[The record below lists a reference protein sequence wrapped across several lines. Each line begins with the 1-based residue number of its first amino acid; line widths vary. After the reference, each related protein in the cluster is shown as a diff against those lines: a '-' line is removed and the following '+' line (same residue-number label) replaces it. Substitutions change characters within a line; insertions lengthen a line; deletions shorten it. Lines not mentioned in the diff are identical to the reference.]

1 MGARTGTYPEELT
14 EVVSLDNDDTILIVR
29 GNNIFTASASILATG
44 VENVLTSDSETNA
57 LSAAQGKALNT
68 ALSSKAALVSPAF
81 TGNPTAPTA
90 AAETDNT
97 EIATT
102 AFVHEITDPIALSLT
117 LAATAAKYYD
127 TIALGLADVADT
139 VTFGVKAG
147 GTDGLTRPTIY
158 RRDSVSTYTLIMDQI
173 AGTELPITPVSVDGI
188 IPFVQ
193 DSDGRILLGQYLDGT
208 PFPAEV
214 DVEGRARITVVESV
228 TASIEPVT
236 ASIAP
241 VPVSVDG
248 IIPIAQDADGRILLG
263 QYLDGTP
270 FPAEVDI
277 AGRARITEVESITA
291 PVPVSVDG
299 IIPMV
304 QDADGRILLGQYLDG
319 TPYPVE
325 VDIDARARLTI
336 AEARLTIAEA
346 TLVSVATLVT
356 PLPVSVDGIIPFVQD
371 ADDRILSGIYLDGTP
386 YPAIVIPATNTA
398 YDTILPADPRL
409 LVSDY
414 RTIVERSPQKLSFI
428 RSITEAYNF
437 KYCSPGTRVGFNTN
451 SLSVKINVFYN
462 FLVTPSAARNYVGV
476 VLADGV
482 EVATFTNPSTNT
494 ASATVETLVTFGSVA
509 TRKIEIIW
517 PYGDGM
523 ELVNVKVVSGSTVT
537 IASARPTNKLLL
549 LGDSITHGFYAS
561 KVTASWAYLLCGLKS
576 VQMISEGYGSLRTV
590 GSYGTSSATGS
601 GAYAVTVALGY
612 NDFGAQT
619 ALATFQTAY
628 QLILTNIRA
637 ALPSAKIYVITPIYS
652 TSTNT
657 IPLSDYRT
665 YIGNAVTA
673 VGDGNTVLIDGLTLM
688 TNNSNRLL
696 DGIHPNDTGSAE
708 IAAALAA
715 IIT

>member
-1 MGARTGTYPEELT
+1 M
-14 EVVSLDNDDTILIVR
+14 
-29 GNNIFTASASILATG
+29 
-44 VENVLTSDSETNA
+44 
-57 LSAAQGKALNT
+57 
-68 ALSSKAALVSPAF
+68 
-81 TGNPTAPTA
+81 
-90 AAETDNT
+90 
-97 EIATT
+97 
-102 AFVHEITDPIALSLT
+102 
-117 LAATAAKYYD
+117 
-127 TIALGLADVADT
+127 
-139 VTFGVKAG
+139 
-147 GTDGLTRPTIY
+147 
-158 RRDSVSTYTLIMDQI
+158 
-173 AGTELPITPVSVDGI
+173 
-188 IPFVQ
+188 
-193 DSDGRILLGQYLDGT
+193 
-208 PFPAEV
+208 
-214 DVEGRARITVVESV
+214 
-228 TASIEPVT
+228 
-236 ASIAP
+236 
-241 VPVSVDG
+241 
-248 IIPIAQDADGRILLG
+248 
-263 QYLDGTP
+263 
-270 FPAEVDI
+270 
-277 AGRARITEVESITA
+277 
-291 PVPVSVDG
+291 
-299 IIPMV
+299 
-304 QDADGRILLGQYLDG
+304 
-319 TPYPVE
+319 
-325 VDIDARARLTI
+325 
-336 AEARLTIAEA
+336 
-346 TLVSVATLVT
+346 
-356 PLPVSVDGIIPFVQD
+356 
-371 ADDRILSGIYLDGTP
+371 
-386 YPAIVIPATNTA
+386 
-398 YDTILPADPRL
+398 
-409 LVSDY
+409 
-414 RTIVERSPQKLSFI
+414 KLSFI

-612 NDFGAQT
+612 NDFGAQI

-673 VGDGNTVLIDGLTLM
+673 VGDVNTVLIDGLTLM
-688 TNNSNRLL
+688 TNNSNRLA

-708 IAAALAA
+708 IATALAA

>member
-1 MGARTGTYPEELT
+1 MTQITVTDLNNAK
-14 EVVSLDNDDTILIVR
+14 LDVDTI
-29 GNNIFTASASILATG
+29 ASIANSTATNVTDRLGGTRRTLYSLANEFPNASDNAAAAAADRVQTGLDALAT
-44 VENVLTSDSETNA
+44 
-57 LSAAQGKALNT
+57 AANRVQ
-68 ALSSKAALVSPAF
+68 
-81 TGNPTAPTA
+81 TA
-90 AAETDNT
+90 ASRDAASVYAST
-97 EIATT
+97 
-102 AFVHEITDPIALSLT
+102 
-117 LAATAAKYYD
+117 AATAAKYYD
-127 TIALGLADVADT
+127 TIALGLAGVADT

-208 PFPAEV
+208 QFPAEV

-228 TASIEPVT
+228 TASI
-236 ASIAP
+236 
-241 VPVSVDG
+241 
-248 IIPIAQDADGRILLG
+248 
-263 QYLDGTP
+263 
-270 FPAEVDI
+270 
-277 AGRARITEVESITA
+277 A

-325 VDIDARARLTI
+325 VDIDARARLT
-336 AEARLTIAEA
+336 
-346 TLVSVATLVT
+346 

-386 YPAIVIPATNTA
+386 YPAIVIPAINTA

-428 RSITEAYNF
+428 RSITEAHNY

-462 FLVTPSAARNYVGV
+462 FLVTRLDARNYVGV

-549 LGDSITHGFYAS
+549 LGDSITHGFYTS

-576 VQMISEGYGSLRTV
+576 VQMISEGYSSLRTV
-590 GSYGTSSATGS
+590 GSYGTSAATGS

-688 TNNSNRLL
+688 TNNSNRLA

-708 IAAALAA
+708 IATALAA
-715 IIT
+715 LIT

>member
-1 MGARTGTYPEELT
+1 MTQITVTDLNNAK
-14 EVVSLDNDDTILIVR
+14 LDVDTI
-29 GNNIFTASASILATG
+29 ASIANSTATNVTDRLGGTRRTLYSLANEFPNASDNAAAAAADAVQTG
-44 VENVLTSDSETNA
+44 LDAVA
-57 LSAAQGKALNT
+57 
-68 ALSSKAALVSPAF
+68 
-81 TGNPTAPTA
+81 TA
-90 AAETDNT
+90 ADRVQTAASRDAASVYA
-97 EIATT
+97 AT
-102 AFVHEITDPIALSLT
+102 
-117 LAATAAKYYD
+117 AATAAKYYD

-173 AGTELPITPVSVDGI
+173 AGTEFDTALPKTPVSVDGI

-193 DSDGRILLGQYLDGT
+193 DADGRILIGQYLDGT
-208 PFPAEV
+208 PYPLEV
-214 DVEGRARITVVESV
+214 DVEGRARITVVESA
-228 TASIEPVT
+228 TASI
-236 ASIAP
+236 
-241 VPVSVDG
+241 
-248 IIPIAQDADGRILLG
+248 
-263 QYLDGTP
+263 
-270 FPAEVDI
+270 
-277 AGRARITEVESITA
+277 A

-325 VDIDARARLTI
+325 VDIDARARLT
-336 AEARLTIAEA
+336 
-346 TLVSVATLVT
+346 

-386 YPAIVIPATNTA
+386 YPAIVIPAINTA

-612 NDFGAQT
+612 NDFGAQI

-673 VGDGNTVLIDGLTLM
+673 VGDVNTVLIDGLTLM
-688 TNNSNRLL
+688 TNNSNRLA

-708 IAAALAA
+708 IATALAA
-715 IIT
+715 LIT

>member
-1 MGARTGTYPEELT
+1 MSYSLAPNIKSRFFITGTNKPLAGGLMYTYLVGTTTKAATYSDAAGTPNT
-14 EVVSLDNDDTILIVR
+14 NPIVLDSDGECNLYLDDAISYRIILENAAGVTQFDEDRIASI
-29 GNNIFTASASILATG
+29 NNAQLAAIAAGVASTAADRVQTGLDAVATAADRVQTASSRDAASVYAST
-44 VENVLTSDSETNA
+44 
-57 LSAAQGKALNT
+57 
-68 ALSSKAALVSPAF
+68 
-81 TGNPTAPTA
+81 
-90 AAETDNT
+90 
-97 EIATT
+97 
-102 AFVHEITDPIALSLT
+102 
-117 LAATAAKYYD
+117 AATAAKYYD
-127 TIALGLADVADT
+127 TIALGLAGVADT

-173 AGTELPITPVSVDGI
+173 AGTEFDTALPKTPVSVDGI

-193 DSDGRILLGQYLDGT
+193 DADGRILIGQYLDGT
-208 PFPAEV
+208 PYPLEV
-214 DVEGRARITVVESV
+214 DVEGRARITVVES
-228 TASIEPVT
+228 AT

-241 VPVSVDG
+241 V
-248 IIPIAQDADGRILLG
+248 
-263 QYLDGTP
+263 
-270 FPAEVDI
+270 
-277 AGRARITEVESITA
+277 
-291 PVPVSVDG
+291 
-299 IIPMV
+299 
-304 QDADGRILLGQYLDG
+304 
-319 TPYPVE
+319 
-325 VDIDARARLTI
+325 
-336 AEARLTIAEA
+336 
-346 TLVSVATLVT
+346 
-356 PLPVSVDGIIPFVQD
+356 PVSVDGIIPFVQD

-386 YPAIVIPATNTA
+386 YPAIVIPAINTA

-462 FLVTPSAARNYVGV
+462 FLVTRLDARNYVGV

-482 EVATFTNPSTNT
+482 EVATFTNPSTHT

-509 TRKIEIIW
+509 TRKIEVIW

-576 VQMISEGYGSLRTV
+576 VQMISEGYGSLTTV
-590 GSYGTSSATGS
+590 GSYGTSAATGS

-657 IPLSDYRT
+657 IPLSSYRT

-673 VGDGNTVLIDGLTLM
+673 VGDVNTVLIDGLTLM
-688 TNNSNRLL
+688 TNNSNRLA

-708 IAAALAA
+708 IATALAA
-715 IIT
+715 LIT

>member
-1 MGARTGTYPEELT
+1 MTQITVADLENAK
-14 EVVSLDNDDTILIVR
+14 LDVDTIADIA
-29 GNNIFTASASILATG
+29 NSTAETVTDRLGATRRTIYSLSNEYPNASD
-44 VENVLTSDSETNA
+44 N
-57 LSAAQGKALNT
+57 AAQAAADRVQT
-68 ALSSKAALVSPAF
+68 ALDRIQ
-81 TGNPTAPTA
+81 TGLDVVTTA
-90 AAETDNT
+90 ASRDAASVYAST
-97 EIATT
+97 
-102 AFVHEITDPIALSLT
+102 
-117 LAATAAKYYD
+117 AATAAKYYD
-127 TIALGLADVADT
+127 TIALGLAGVADT

-173 AGTELPITPVSVDGI
+173 VGTEFDTALPRTPVSVDGI

-208 PFPAEV
+208 PYPVEV
-214 DVEGRARITVVESV
+214 DVESRARLTIAEASV
-228 TASIEPVT
+228 S
-236 ASIAP
+236 SIAP

-270 FPAEVDI
+270 
-277 AGRARITEVESITA
+277 
-291 PVPVSVDG
+291 
-299 IIPMV
+299 
-304 QDADGRILLGQYLDG
+304 
-319 TPYPVE
+319 YPVE
-325 VDIDARARLTI
+325 VDIAAR
-336 AEARLTIAEA
+336 ARLTIAEA

-356 PLPVSVDGIIPFVQD
+356 PLPVSPDGIIPFVQD
-371 ADDRILSGIYLDGTP
+371 ADDRILLGQYLDGTP
-386 YPAIVIPATNTA
+386 YPEIVIPAINTA

-428 RSITEAYNF
+428 RSITEVNNF
-437 KYCSPGTRVGFNTN
+437 KYCSPGSRVGFNTN
-451 SLSVKINVFYN
+451 SLSVKVNVFYN
-462 FLVTPSAARNYVGV
+462 YLVTRMDARNYVGV
-476 VLADGV
+476 ILADGV

-523 ELVNVKVVSGSTVT
+523 ELVNIKVVSGSTVT

-549 LGDSITHGFYAS
+549 LGDSITHGFSAS

-576 VQMISEGYGSLRTV
+576 VQMISEGYGSLTTV
-590 GSYGTSSATGS
+590 GSYGTSAATGS

-619 ALATFQTAY
+619 ALATFQAAY
-628 QLILTNIRA
+628 QLLLTNIRA

-657 IPLSDYRT
+657 IPLSSYRT
-665 YIGNAVTA
+665 YIGDAVTA

-688 TNNSNRLL
+688 TNNSNRLS

-708 IAAALAA
+708 IATALAA
-715 IIT
+715 LIT

>member
-1 MGARTGTYPEELT
+1 MTQITVTDLNNAK
-14 EVVSLDNDDTILIVR
+14 LDVDTI
-29 GNNIFTASASILATG
+29 ASIANSTATNVTDRLGGTRRTLYSLANEFPNASDNAAAAAADRVQTGLDALAT
-44 VENVLTSDSETNA
+44 
-57 LSAAQGKALNT
+57 AANRVQ
-68 ALSSKAALVSPAF
+68 
-81 TGNPTAPTA
+81 TA
-90 AAETDNT
+90 ASRDAASVYAST
-97 EIATT
+97 
-102 AFVHEITDPIALSLT
+102 
-117 LAATAAKYYD
+117 AATAAKYYD

-173 AGTELPITPVSVDGI
+173 AGTEFDTALPKTPVSVDGI

-193 DSDGRILLGQYLDGT
+193 DADGRILIGQYLDGT
-208 PFPAEV
+208 PYPLEV
-214 DVEGRARITVVESV
+214 DVEGRARITVVESA
-228 TASIEPVT
+228 TASI
-236 ASIAP
+236 
-241 VPVSVDG
+241 
-248 IIPIAQDADGRILLG
+248 
-263 QYLDGTP
+263 
-270 FPAEVDI
+270 
-277 AGRARITEVESITA
+277 A

-325 VDIDARARLTI
+325 
-336 AEARLTIAEA
+336 
-346 TLVSVATLVT
+346 

-386 YPAIVIPATNTA
+386 YPAIVIPAINTA

-462 FLVTPSAARNYVGV
+462 FLVTRLDARNYVGV

-576 VQMISEGYGSLRTV
+576 VQMISEGYSSLRTV
-590 GSYGTSSATGS
+590 GSYGTSAATGS

-673 VGDGNTVLIDGLTLM
+673 VGDVNTVLIDGLTLM
-688 TNNSNRLL
+688 TNNSNRLA

-708 IAAALAA
+708 IATALAA

>member
-1 MGARTGTYPEELT
+1 MTQITVADLNNAKIDVDNIGAIMNSTAETVTDRLGRVRRTIH
-14 EVVSLDNDDTILIVR
+14 SLSNEFPGAVA
-29 GNNIFTASASILATG
+29 ASATAIAAANNAEIDAAAALADRILA
-44 VENVLTSDSETNA
+44 ETA
-57 LSAAQGKALNT
+57 RDAASVYAST
-68 ALSSKAALVSPAF
+68 
-81 TGNPTAPTA
+81 
-90 AAETDNT
+90 
-97 EIATT
+97 
-102 AFVHEITDPIALSLT
+102 
-117 LAATAAKYYD
+117 AATAAKYYD

-228 TASIEPVT
+228 TASIV
-236 ASIAP
+236 P

-277 AGRARITEVESITA
+277 A
-291 PVPVSVDG
+291 
-299 IIPMV
+299 
-304 QDADGRILLGQYLDG
+304 
-319 TPYPVE
+319 
-325 VDIDARARLTI
+325 ARARLTI
-336 AEARLTIAEA
+336 AEASLLA
-346 TLVSVATLVT
+346 VAFT

-386 YPAIVIPATNTA
+386 YPAIVIPAINTA

-451 SLSVKINVFYN
+451 SPSVKINVFYN
-462 FLVTPSAARNYVGV
+462 FLVTRLDARNYVGV

-482 EVATFTNPSTNT
+482 EVATFTNPSTHT

-509 TRKIEIIW
+509 TRKIEVIW

-576 VQMISEGYGSLRTV
+576 VQMISEGYGSLKTV
-590 GSYGTSSATGS
+590 GSYGTSAATGS

-619 ALATFQTAY
+619 NLATFQTAY

-652 TSTNT
+652 TNTNT
-657 IPLSDYRT
+657 IPLSSYRT

-673 VGDGNTVLIDGLTLM
+673 VGDVNTVLIDGLTLM

-708 IAAALAA
+708 IATALAA

>member
-1 MGARTGTYPEELT
+1 MTQITVTDLNNAK
-14 EVVSLDNDDTILIVR
+14 LDVDTIAGIANSTANSVIDRLGETR
-29 GNNIFTASASILATG
+29 RTLYSLANEFPNASDNAASAAADRVQTG
-44 VENVLTSDSETNA
+44 LDVI
-57 LSAAQGKALNT
+57 AAQ
-68 ALSSKAALVSPAF
+68 AARD
-81 TGNPTAPTA
+81 A
-90 AAETDNT
+90 ASMYAST
-97 EIATT
+97 
-102 AFVHEITDPIALSLT
+102 
-117 LAATAAKYYD
+117 AATAGKYYD
-127 TIALGLADVADT
+127 TIALGLAGVADT

-173 AGTELPITPVSVDGI
+173 AGTELPRT
-188 IPFVQ
+188 
-193 DSDGRILLGQYLDGT
+193 
-208 PFPAEV
+208 
-214 DVEGRARITVVESV
+214 
-228 TASIEPVT
+228 
-236 ASIAP
+236 
-241 VPVSVDG
+241 PVSVDG

-270 FPAEVDI
+270 
-277 AGRARITEVESITA
+277 
-291 PVPVSVDG
+291 
-299 IIPMV
+299 
-304 QDADGRILLGQYLDG
+304 
-319 TPYPVE
+319 YPVE
-325 VDIDARARLTI
+325 VDIAARARLTA
-336 AEARLTIAEA
+336 AEAS
-346 TLVSVATLVT
+346 LVSVATLVT
-356 PLPVSVDGIIPFVQD
+356 PLPVSVDGIIPIVQD
-371 ADDRILSGIYLDGTP
+371 ADGRILLGQYLDGTP
-386 YPAIVIPATNTA
+386 FPAIVTPALNTA
-398 YDTILPADPRL
+398 YDTLLPADPRL

-428 RSITEAYNF
+428 RSITEANNF
-437 KYCSPGTRVGFNTN
+437 RYCSPGTRVGFNTN

-462 FLVTPSAARNYVGV
+462 FLVTRLDARNYVGV
-476 VLADGV
+476 ILADGV

-523 ELVNVKVVSGSTVT
+523 ELVNIKVVAGSAVT

-549 LGDSITHGFYAS
+549 LGDSITHGYSAS

-576 VQMISEGYGSLRTV
+576 VQMISEGYGSLKTV
-590 GSYGTSSATGS
+590 GSYGTSAATGS

-619 ALATFQTAY
+619 DLATFQTAY

-657 IPLSDYRT
+657 IPLSSYRT

-673 VGDGNTVLIDGLTLM
+673 VGDVNTVLIDGLTLM

-708 IAAALAA
+708 IATALAA

>member
-1 MGARTGTYPEELT
+1 MTQITVTDLNNAK
-14 EVVSLDNDDTILIVR
+14 LDVDTIA
-29 GNNIFTASASILATG
+29 NIANSTSTSVTDRLGATRRTLYSLANEFPNASVNAAAAAADAVATAADRVQTGLDALA
-44 VENVLTSDSETNA
+44 
-57 LSAAQGKALNT
+57 
-68 ALSSKAALVSPAF
+68 
-81 TGNPTAPTA
+81 TA
-90 AAETDNT
+90 AARDAASVYAST
-97 EIATT
+97 
-102 AFVHEITDPIALSLT
+102 
-117 LAATAAKYYD
+117 AATAAKYYD
-127 TIALGLADVADT
+127 TIALGLAGVADT

-147 GTDGLTRPTIY
+147 GTDGLARPTIY

-173 AGTELPITPVSVDGI
+173 AGTEFDTALPKTPVSVDGI

-193 DSDGRILLGQYLDGT
+193 DADGRILIGQYLDGT
-208 PFPAEV
+208 PYP
-214 DVEGRARITVVESV
+214 
-228 TASIEPVT
+228 
-236 ASIAP
+236 
-241 VPVSVDG
+241 
-248 IIPIAQDADGRILLG
+248 L
-263 QYLDGTP
+263 
-270 FPAEVDI
+270 EVDI
-277 AGRARITEVESITA
+277 AGRARITAVESAIESIA

-336 AEARLTIAEA
+336 AEA

-356 PLPVSVDGIIPFVQD
+356 PLPVSPDGIIPFVQD
-371 ADDRILSGIYLDGTP
+371 ADDRILLGQYLDGMP
-386 YPAIVIPATNTA
+386 YPAIVIPAINTA
-398 YDTILPADPRL
+398 YDTLLPADPRL

-428 RSITEAYNF
+428 RAITEANNF
-437 KYCSPGTRVGFNTN
+437 RYCSPGTRVGFNTN

-462 FLVTPSAARNYVGV
+462 FLVTRLDARNYVGV
-476 VLADGV
+476 ILADGV

-523 ELVNVKVVSGSTVT
+523 ELVNIKVVAGSAVT

-549 LGDSITHGFYAS
+549 LGDSITHGYSAS

-576 VQMISEGYGSLRTV
+576 VQMISEGYGSLTTV
-590 GSYGTSSATGS
+590 GAYGTTAATGS

-612 NDFGAQT
+612 NDFAAQT
-619 ALATFQTAY
+619 ALVTFQTAY
-628 QLILTNIRA
+628 QLLLTNIRA

-657 IPLSDYRT
+657 TPLSDYRT

-673 VGDGNTVLIDGLTLM
+673 VGDGNTVLIDGLSLM
-688 TNNSNRLL
+688 TNNSNRLS

-708 IAAALAA
+708 IATALAA

>member
-1 MGARTGTYPEELT
+1 MTQITVTDLNNAK
-14 EVVSLDNDDTILIVR
+14 LDVDTI
-29 GNNIFTASASILATG
+29 ASIANSTATNVTDRLGGTRRTLYSLANEFPNASDNAAAAAADRVQTGLDALAT
-44 VENVLTSDSETNA
+44 
-57 LSAAQGKALNT
+57 AANRVQ
-68 ALSSKAALVSPAF
+68 
-81 TGNPTAPTA
+81 TA
-90 AAETDNT
+90 ASRDAASVYAST
-97 EIATT
+97 
-102 AFVHEITDPIALSLT
+102 
-117 LAATAAKYYD
+117 AATAAKYYD
-127 TIALGLADVADT
+127 TIALGLAGVADT

-228 TASIEPVT
+228 TASI
-236 ASIAP
+236 
-241 VPVSVDG
+241 
-248 IIPIAQDADGRILLG
+248 
-263 QYLDGTP
+263 
-270 FPAEVDI
+270 
-277 AGRARITEVESITA
+277 A

-325 VDIDARARLTI
+325 VDIDARARLT
-336 AEARLTIAEA
+336 
-346 TLVSVATLVT
+346 

-386 YPAIVIPATNTA
+386 YPAIVIPAINTA

-462 FLVTPSAARNYVGV
+462 FLVIPLAARNYVGV

-612 NDFGAQT
+612 NDFGAQI

-673 VGDGNTVLIDGLTLM
+673 VGDVNTVLIDGLTLM
-688 TNNSNRLL
+688 TNNSNRLA

-708 IAAALAA
+708 IATALAA
-715 IIT
+715 LIT

>member
-1 MGARTGTYPEELT
+1 MTQITVTDLNNAK
-14 EVVSLDNDDTILIVR
+14 LDVDTI
-29 GNNIFTASASILATG
+29 ASIANSTATNVTDRLGGTRRTLYSLANEFPNASDNAAAAAADAVQTG
-44 VENVLTSDSETNA
+44 LDAVA
-57 LSAAQGKALNT
+57 
-68 ALSSKAALVSPAF
+68 
-81 TGNPTAPTA
+81 TA
-90 AAETDNT
+90 ADRVQTAASRDAASVYA
-97 EIATT
+97 AT
-102 AFVHEITDPIALSLT
+102 
-117 LAATAAKYYD
+117 AATAAKYYD

-173 AGTELPITPVSVDGI
+173 AGTEFDTALPKTPVSVDGI

-193 DSDGRILLGQYLDGT
+193 DADGRILIGQYLDGT
-208 PFPAEV
+208 PYPLEV
-214 DVEGRARITVVESV
+214 DVEGRARITVVES
-228 TASIEPVT
+228 AT

-277 AGRARITEVESITA
+277 A
-291 PVPVSVDG
+291 
-299 IIPMV
+299 
-304 QDADGRILLGQYLDG
+304 
-319 TPYPVE
+319 
-325 VDIDARARLTI
+325 ARARLTI
-336 AEARLTIAEA
+336 AEASLLA
-346 TLVSVATLVT
+346 VAFT

-386 YPAIVIPATNTA
+386 YPAIVIPAINTA

-576 VQMISEGYGSLRTV
+576 VQMISEGYASLRTV

-673 VGDGNTVLIDGLTLM
+673 VGDVNTVLIDGLTLM
-688 TNNSNRLL
+688 TNNSNRLA

-708 IAAALAA
+708 IATALAA
-715 IIT
+715 LIT

>member
-1 MGARTGTYPEELT
+1 MTQITVTDLNNAK
-14 EVVSLDNDDTILIVR
+14 LDVDTI
-29 GNNIFTASASILATG
+29 ASIANSTATNVTDRLGGTRRTLYSLANEFPNASDNAAAAAADRVQTGLDALAT
-44 VENVLTSDSETNA
+44 
-57 LSAAQGKALNT
+57 AANRVQ
-68 ALSSKAALVSPAF
+68 
-81 TGNPTAPTA
+81 TA
-90 AAETDNT
+90 ASRDAASVYAST
-97 EIATT
+97 
-102 AFVHEITDPIALSLT
+102 
-117 LAATAAKYYD
+117 AATAAKYYD
-127 TIALGLADVADT
+127 TIALGLAGVADT

-228 TASIEPVT
+228 TASI
-236 ASIAP
+236 
-241 VPVSVDG
+241 
-248 IIPIAQDADGRILLG
+248 
-263 QYLDGTP
+263 
-270 FPAEVDI
+270 
-277 AGRARITEVESITA
+277 A

-325 VDIDARARLTI
+325 VDIDARARLT
-336 AEARLTIAEA
+336 
-346 TLVSVATLVT
+346 

-386 YPAIVIPATNTA
+386 YPAIVIPAINTA

-428 RSITEAYNF
+428 RSITEAYNY

-462 FLVTPSAARNYVGV
+462 FLVTRLDARNYVGV

-549 LGDSITHGFYAS
+549 LGDSITHGFYTS

-576 VQMISEGYGSLRTV
+576 VQMISEGYSSLRTV
-590 GSYGTSSATGS
+590 GSYGTSAATGS

-673 VGDGNTVLIDGLTLM
+673 VGDVNTVLIDGLTLM
-688 TNNSNRLL
+688 TNNSNRLA

-708 IAAALAA
+708 IATALAA
-715 IIT
+715 LIT

>member
-1 MGARTGTYPEELT
+1 MTQITVTDLNNAK
-14 EVVSLDNDDTILIVR
+14 LDVDTIAGIANSTANSVIDRLGETR
-29 GNNIFTASASILATG
+29 RTLYSLANEFPNASDNAASAAADRVQTG
-44 VENVLTSDSETNA
+44 LDVI
-57 LSAAQGKALNT
+57 AAQ
-68 ALSSKAALVSPAF
+68 AARD
-81 TGNPTAPTA
+81 A
-90 AAETDNT
+90 ASMYAST
-97 EIATT
+97 
-102 AFVHEITDPIALSLT
+102 
-117 LAATAAKYYD
+117 AATAGKYYD
-127 TIALGLADVADT
+127 TIALGLAGVADT

-173 AGTELPITPVSVDGI
+173 AGTELPRT
-188 IPFVQ
+188 
-193 DSDGRILLGQYLDGT
+193 
-208 PFPAEV
+208 
-214 DVEGRARITVVESV
+214 
-228 TASIEPVT
+228 
-236 ASIAP
+236 
-241 VPVSVDG
+241 PVSVDG
-248 IIPIAQDADGRILLG
+248 IIPIA
-263 QYLDGTP
+263 
-270 FPAEVDI
+270 
-277 AGRARITEVESITA
+277 
-291 PVPVSVDG
+291 
-299 IIPMV
+299 

-325 VDIDARARLTI
+325 VDIDARARLTAAEASLVSVATLVTPLPVSVDGLIPI
-336 AEARLTIAEA
+336 AQDADGRILLGQYLDGTPFPAIVTPLPVSVDGLIPIAQDADGRILLGQYLDGTPFPAEVDIAARARLTAAEA
-346 TLVSVATLVT
+346 SLVSVATLVT

-371 ADDRILSGIYLDGTP
+371 ADDRILLGQYLDGTP
-386 YPAIVIPATNTA
+386 FPAIVTPALNTA
-398 YDTILPADPRL
+398 YDTLLPADPRL

-428 RSITEAYNF
+428 RSITEANNF
-437 KYCSPGTRVGFNTN
+437 RYCSPGTRVGFNTN

-462 FLVTPSAARNYVGV
+462 FLVTRLDARNYVGV
-476 VLADGV
+476 ILADGV

-523 ELVNVKVVSGSTVT
+523 ELVNIKVVAGSAVT

-549 LGDSITHGFYAS
+549 LGDSITHGYSAS

-576 VQMISEGYGSLRTV
+576 VQMISEGYGSLKTV
-590 GSYGTSSATGS
+590 GSYGTSAATGS

-619 ALATFQTAY
+619 DLATFQTAY

-657 IPLSDYRT
+657 IPLSSYRT

-673 VGDGNTVLIDGLTLM
+673 VGDVNTVLIDGLTLM

-708 IAAALAA
+708 IATALAA

>member
-1 MGARTGTYPEELT
+1 MGARTGTYPNELI
-14 EVVSLDNDDTILIVR
+14 EIVSLDNDDTILIVR
-29 GNNIFTASASILATG
+29 GNNIFTASAGVLATG
-44 VENVLTSDSETNA
+44 GITVENVLTSDSETNA

-81 TGNPTAPTA
+81 TGTPTAPTA

-102 AFVHEITDPIALSLT
+102 AFVHDITDPIALSLT

-208 PFPAEV
+208 PYPLEV
-214 DVEGRARITVVESV
+214 DIAGRARITEVESV
-228 TASIEPVT
+228 TASIV
-236 ASIAP
+236 AP

-277 AGRARITEVESITA
+277 A
-291 PVPVSVDG
+291 
-299 IIPMV
+299 
-304 QDADGRILLGQYLDG
+304 
-319 TPYPVE
+319 
-325 VDIDARARLTI
+325 ARARLTI
-336 AEARLTIAEA
+336 AEASLLA
-346 TLVSVATLVT
+346 VAFT

-386 YPAIVIPATNTA
+386 YPAIVIPAINTA

-428 RSITEAYNF
+428 RSITEANNY

-462 FLVTPSAARNYVGV
+462 FLVTPLAARNYVGV

-652 TSTNT
+652 TTTNT

>member
-1 MGARTGTYPEELT
+1 MTQITVTDLNNAK
-14 EVVSLDNDDTILIVR
+14 LDVDTIA
-29 GNNIFTASASILATG
+29 NIANSTAETITDRLGGTRRTLYSLANEFPNASDNAAAAAADRVQTGLDALAT
-44 VENVLTSDSETNA
+44 
-57 LSAAQGKALNT
+57 AADVVT
-68 ALSSKAALVSPAF
+68 
-81 TGNPTAPTA
+81 TA
-90 AAETDNT
+90 ASRDAASVYA
-97 EIATT
+97 AT
-102 AFVHEITDPIALSLT
+102 
-117 LAATAAKYYD
+117 AATAAKYYD
-127 TIALGLADVADT
+127 TIALGLAGVADT

-158 RRDSVSTYTLIMDQI
+158 RRDSLSTYTLIMDQI
-173 AGTELPITPVSVDGI
+173 AGTEFDTALPKTPVSVDGI

-193 DSDGRILLGQYLDGT
+193 DADGRILIGQYLDGT
-208 PFPAEV
+208 PYPLEV
-214 DVEGRARITVVESV
+214 DVEGRARITVVES
-228 TASIEPVT
+228 AT

-270 FPAEVDI
+270 FPAF
-277 AGRARITEVESITA
+277 
-291 PVPVSVDG
+291 
-299 IIPMV
+299 
-304 QDADGRILLGQYLDG
+304 
-319 TPYPVE
+319 
-325 VDIDARARLTI
+325 
-336 AEARLTIAEA
+336 
-346 TLVSVATLVT
+346 T

-386 YPAIVIPATNTA
+386 YPAIVIPAINTA

-428 RSITEAYNF
+428 RSITEAHNF

-451 SLSVKINVFYN
+451 SPSVKINVFYN
-462 FLVTPSAARNYVGV
+462 FLVTRLDARNYVGV

-482 EVATFTNPSTNT
+482 EVATFTNPSTHT

-509 TRKIEIIW
+509 TRKIEVIW

-576 VQMISEGYGSLRTV
+576 VQMISEGYGSLTTV
-590 GSYGTSSATGS
+590 GSYGTSAATGS

-657 IPLSDYRT
+657 IPLSSYRT

-708 IAAALAA
+708 IATALAA

>member
-1 MGARTGTYPEELT
+1 MTQITVTDLNNAK
-14 EVVSLDNDDTILIVR
+14 LDVDTIAGIANSTANSVIDRLGETR
-29 GNNIFTASASILATG
+29 RTLYSLANEFPNASDNAASAAADRVQTG
-44 VENVLTSDSETNA
+44 LDVI
-57 LSAAQGKALNT
+57 AAQ
-68 ALSSKAALVSPAF
+68 AARD
-81 TGNPTAPTA
+81 A
-90 AAETDNT
+90 ASMYAST
-97 EIATT
+97 
-102 AFVHEITDPIALSLT
+102 
-117 LAATAAKYYD
+117 AATAGKYYD
-127 TIALGLADVADT
+127 TIALGLAGVADT

-173 AGTELPITPVSVDGI
+173 AGTELPRT
-188 IPFVQ
+188 
-193 DSDGRILLGQYLDGT
+193 
-208 PFPAEV
+208 
-214 DVEGRARITVVESV
+214 
-228 TASIEPVT
+228 
-236 ASIAP
+236 
-241 VPVSVDG
+241 PVSVDG

-277 AGRARITEVESITA
+277 
-291 PVPVSVDG
+291 
-299 IIPMV
+299 
-304 QDADGRILLGQYLDG
+304 
-319 TPYPVE
+319 
-325 VDIDARARLTI
+325 DARARLTA
-336 AEARLTIAEA
+336 AEAS
-346 TLVSVATLVT
+346 LVSVATLVT

-371 ADDRILSGIYLDGTP
+371 ADDRILLGQYLDGTP
-386 YPAIVIPATNTA
+386 FPAIVTPALNTA
-398 YDTILPADPRL
+398 YDTLLPADPRL

-428 RSITEAYNF
+428 RSITEANNF
-437 KYCSPGTRVGFNTN
+437 RYCSPGTRVGFNTN

-462 FLVTPSAARNYVGV
+462 FLVTRLDARNYVGV
-476 VLADGV
+476 ILADGV

-523 ELVNVKVVSGSTVT
+523 ELVNIKVVAGSAVT

-549 LGDSITHGFYAS
+549 LGDSITHGYSAS

-576 VQMISEGYGSLRTV
+576 VQMISEGYGSLKTV
-590 GSYGTSSATGS
+590 GSYGTSAATGS

-619 ALATFQTAY
+619 DLATFQTAY

-657 IPLSDYRT
+657 IPLSSYRT

-673 VGDGNTVLIDGLTLM
+673 VGDVNTVLIDGLTLM

-708 IAAALAA
+708 IATALAA